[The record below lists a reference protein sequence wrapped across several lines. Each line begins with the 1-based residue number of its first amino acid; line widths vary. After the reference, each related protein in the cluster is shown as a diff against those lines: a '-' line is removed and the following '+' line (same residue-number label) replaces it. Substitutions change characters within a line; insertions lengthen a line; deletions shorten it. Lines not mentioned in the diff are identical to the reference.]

1 MANITFMI
9 GNGFDISCGLHTSYA
24 DFYKWLFS
32 LETADLRVERLKLK
46 LKEDKTV
53 DNNYWSDFEL
63 WLGQYTVE
71 FNEVFLDEFLHPFDS
86 VHELMIQFIR
96 NERAKISN
104 QLFSSDGINGL
115 KNSVLNFYQEL
126 PPISR
131 DAIQNMLNSSREN
144 VVFQFIT
151 FNYTDCIDLCVK
163 GLSKEP
169 HYEQATI
176 YGKRAYYIKPEVI
189 HVHGRTDLFPV
200 LGVCD
205 KKYIKNKELLKNQ
218 EFSNLILK
226 EKNVISVGQTWYRDV
241 KQQIANSSIIC
252 LFGLSLGASDSFWW
266 QEIVGWLKVNKNHHV
281 IVFWHSGFV
290 INTISSYRYS
300 REIRKVQELLVCHSE
315 LKPQEKDELL
325 SRVHIVFNSSTMLN
339 IKSCSEQGE

>member
-176 YGKRAYYIKPEVI
+176 YGKELVTPVI
-189 HVHGRTDLFPV
+189 VSAIILFE
-200 LGVCD
+200 
-205 KKYIKNKELLKNQ
+205 NA
-218 EFSNLILK
+218 ILMAFTQISSGSV
-226 EKNVISVGQTWYRDV
+226 VIR
-241 KQQIANSSIIC
+241 
-252 LFGLSLGASDSFWW
+252 
-266 QEIVGWLKVNKNHHV
+266 IVGNK
-281 IVFWHSGFV
+281 ST
-290 INTISSYRYS
+290 IN
-300 REIRKVQELLVCHSE
+300 E
-315 LKPQEKDELL
+315 LKK
-325 SRVHIVFNSSTMLN
+325 I
-339 IKSCSEQGE
+339 IKIENPVNRFEIYLTPM